1 MTRAV
6 FDCVILLQAA
16 GHSTGP
22 AGACLQAVRDG
33 RLELIV
39 SPDVLVEVRD
49 VLTRPKSL
57 RKFPALTLETVE
69 LFLDDVTSHAI
80 TLVDVPKVFKLAR
93 DPMDEPYL
101 DLAIAAGA
109 RYLVS
114 RDNDHLLDLMRDEGF
129 RRQYPDLAIID
140 PATLLR
146 ELRPVPEPGT
156 GEEGQGRV
164 NGAD

>member
-1 MTRAV
+1 VTRAV

-16 GHSTGP
+16 GHPTGP
-22 AGACLQAVRDG
+22 AGACLQTVRDG

-57 RKFPALTLETVE
+57 RKFPALTLEAVE

-80 TLVDVPKVFKLAR
+80 TLADVPKVFKLAR
-93 DPMDEPYL
+93 DPKDEPYL
-101 DLAIAAGA
+101 NLAIAAGA

-114 RDNDHLLDLMRDEGF
+114 RDNDLLDLMRDEGF

-146 ELRPVPEPGT
+146 ELRSVPETGT
-156 GEEGQGRV
+156 GEEGKGRV